1 MIKEAIKELVD
12 GKDLSYDMAETVM
25 DEIMSGNASEIEM
38 SAYLTALRMKGETI
52 TEITA
57 CANGMRKA
65 GVHLRHEGTEA
76 LEIVGTGGDEAFT
89 FNISTVSGFII
100 SAAGVPVAKH
110 GNRSVSS
117 KCGAADCLESLG
129 INLDIP
135 VEKSEEIFK
144 KIGMCFMFAPKYHSS
159 MKYVAPVRK
168 SLGIRTV
175 FNILGPLSNPA
186 NAEYQI
192 MGVYD
197 EKLIKPMTEVLLN
210 LGIKKGMVVHGCDG
224 LDEITMTT
232 ITKACRI
239 NNGIISEMT
248 IDPRDY
254 GFKLCKPD
262 DLVGG
267 NPDINRQIALDIL
280 NGKEKGPKRDVV
292 VLNSAVCLSIAE
304 KGSIADCIKI
314 AEEQIDSGKALRQ
327 LEMFIK
333 LSNEE

>member
-1 MIKEAIKELVD
+1 MIKEAIKEMVS
-12 GKDLSYDMAETVM
+12 GKNLSYDMAETVM
-25 DEIMSGNASEIEM
+25 NEIMSGNASEIEM
-38 SAYLTALRMKGETI
+38 SAYLTALRMKGET
-52 TEITA
+52 TNEITA

-65 GVHLRHEGTEA
+65 GIHLKHDGIEV

-129 INLDIP
+129 VKLDIP
-135 VEKSEEIFK
+135 VEKSEKILRE
-144 KIGMCFMFAPKYHSS
+144 IGMCFMFAQKYHSS

-168 SLGIRTV
+168 NLGIRTV

-186 NAEYQI
+186 NAEYQL

-197 EKLIKPMTEVLLN
+197 EKLVKPMAEVLSK
-210 LGIKKGMVVHGCDG
+210 LGVKKGMVVYGCDG

-232 ITKACRI
+232 VTKACCI
-239 NNGIISEMT
+239 DNGNITEMT
-248 IDPRDY
+248 INPEDY
-254 GFKLCKPD
+254 GFKLCKSE

-267 NPDINRQIALDIL
+267 NPQTNKQIALDIL
-280 NGKEKGPKRDVV
+280 NGKEKGAKRDVT
-292 VLNSAVCLSIAE
+292 VLNSAVCLSIAG

-327 LEMFIK
+327 LEMFVK